1 MRKNIFFVAVF
12 FFFVLGFST
21 SLIAGNINFLDE
33 AWEERGEMD
42 PVIQALEKA
51 RGMEEEMDNPEF
63 LWKKAR
69 LYYFYGDNIA
79 QERDYKLEN
88 FERGLELIE
97 KAEELDD
104 QSADIY
110 YWKAS
115 LTGMRGQT
123 RGVLQSLFMVSPMK
137 EALERTIELDPDYDS
152 AYFVLGILYREVP
165 GWPLSI
171 GDDKKS
177 VEYLEKALSYRPDD
191 LEWKYELAL
200 SLIEK
205 KERER
210 ALQILEEIVNT
221 DLAQDASFEWF
232 RAQEKAKKLLEDE
245 F

>member
-1 MRKNIFFVAVF
+1 MTKNTVLFIFVF
-12 FFFVLGFST
+12 LFAFSF
-21 SLIAGNINFLDE
+21 SLQADNLVFLDE
-33 AWEERGEMD
+33 AWENRGEMD
-42 PVIQALEKA
+42 PVIQALERA
-51 RGMEEEMDNPEF
+51 RAMPEEMDNPEF

-88 FERGLELIE
+88 FERGLELLEI
-97 KAEELDD
+97 AEELDD
-104 QSADIY
+104 QNPDIF

-123 RGVLQSLFMVSPMK
+123 RGVLQSLFMVNPMK
-137 EALERTIELDPDYDS
+137 EALDKTIELDPDYDS

-177 VEYLEKALSYRPDD
+177 VEYLEKALSYRPND

-200 SLIEK
+200 SLIEN

-210 ALQILEEIVNT
+210 ARQLLEEIVNT
-221 DLAQDASFEWF
+221 DLAPDASFEWL
-232 RAQEKAKKLLEDE
+232 RAQEQAKKLLEED